1 MSQAPPLSHLTGD
14 SLFTPPEFQMAT
26 YEITCF
32 DGGIEIGT
40 FDFKVECIAVGTVL
54 DEMIV
59 TAVRMLDEESGMAE
73 VEVSYL

>member
-1 MSQAPPLSHLTGD
+1 
-14 SLFTPPEFQMAT
+14 MAT
-26 YEITCF
+26 TYEVTCYERF
-32 DGGIEIGT
+32 ASDEVLEIGT

-73 VEVSYL
+73 VEVQYL

>member
-1 MSQAPPLSHLTGD
+1 
-14 SLFTPPEFQMAT
+14 MAT

-40 FDFKVECIAVGTVL
+40 FDFKVECIAVGTAL

-59 TAVRMLDEESGMAE
+59 TAIRVLDEETGMAE
-73 VEVSYL
+73 VEVQYL